1 MRAAFEQVDANS
13 IRRNH
18 LHGDITASTVRP
30 LDHEMSARLV
40 PFAAL
45 ICIVMMPHAN
55 SVMAD
60 EPVSMPD
67 VTSSVEATPSVQE
80 VPVPLTP
87 EQLEKKK
94 KAYIGLVAV
103 AGIVVIGVALSALT
117 ILWAGRLRRQLRRS
131 DPACAPLDRSF
142 WFLKPPKRLVTRSSL
157 PEQQRAADGPPPNT
171 LPDSDSP

>member
-1 MRAAFEQVDANS
+1 
-13 IRRNH
+13 
-18 LHGDITASTVRP
+18 
-30 LDHEMSARLV
+30 MSARLV

-67 VTSSVEATPSVQE
+67 VTSSVEATPPVQE

-131 DPACAPLDRSF
+131 DPAC
-142 WFLKPPKRLVTRSSL
+142 SL

>member
-1 MRAAFEQVDANS
+1 
-13 IRRNH
+13 
-18 LHGDITASTVRP
+18 
-30 LDHEMSARLV
+30 MSARLV

-45 ICIVMMPHAN
+45 LCIVMMSHAN
-55 SVMAD
+55 WVMAD
-60 EPVSMPD
+60 EPVSASD
-67 VTSSVEATPSVQE
+67 VTSAAEATPSAPE

-131 DPACAPLDRSF
+131 DPAYVPLDRSF

-157 PEQQRAADGPPPNT
+157 PDQQRNAGDLPPNT
-171 LPDSDSP
+171 PPDSDSP